1 MKIPKFSVAM
11 CHMMWCVAITAL
23 VWCAGCG
30 GGDDSSPVAS
40 AGPTATNA
48 PNSDSKAV
56 TPSPGNSA
64 AAGGAMPPG
73 GAPGQPGGPGGAMP
87 PGGAPGQPGGAM
99 PPGGAPGQPG
109 GQGGFPGAAGQH
121 VDEKSAKYAV
131 QQFAKKILAGE
142 TTDLSD
148 LISTKAKDWLKKLRD
163 GESVPER
170 LEKLK
175 TALTNAQITADK
187 QANSIHIIVMEE
199 GSGGG
204 PGNALAGGN
213 GAYGNGEGGGK
224 KRKPGKRAQFKVVKE
239 HDKFVIL
246 EVKVQ

>member
-1 MKIPKFSVAM
+1 
-11 CHMMWCVAITAL
+11 
-23 VWCAGCG
+23 
-30 GGDDSSPVAS
+30 
-40 AGPTATNA
+40 
-48 PNSDSKAV
+48 
-56 TPSPGNSA
+56 
-64 AAGGAMPPG
+64 
-73 GAPGQPGGPGGAMP
+73 
-87 PGGAPGQPGGAM
+87 M